1 MRGLSGVKA
10 SPELLLA
17 NVRSDGMID
26 RESFWWWGSDW
37 MTLDMIFSLRVCC
50 RPKLELGVLSTTVR
64 DVFVY
69 SILYISCVDGTRG
82 ESLTKSPHRVSLS
95 WSSHSTMS

>member
-26 RESFWWWGSDW
+26 RESFRWWGGDW

-64 DVFVY
+64 DGICVQCSVY
-69 SILYISCVDGTRG
+69 FMRRWGQGRA
-82 ESLTKSPHRVSLS
+82 
-95 WSSHSTMS
+95 